1 MDQEPIFGVDPTRL
15 SRLLSLGTEADA
27 SEPQGQGAH
36 PPHDRSAR
44 AGPAVPVDALFEWS
58 GGRVG
63 PYQLCEIVGEGGMG
77 VVYLAEQESPI
88 KRRVALKVIK
98 PGMDSKQVIARFEAE
113 RQVLAMLDHP
123 NIAQV
128 HDAGT
133 TAGGRPYFVMELV
146 VGLPITDHCDRYE
159 LTIDERLRL
168 FVQVCQAVQH
178 AHQKGIIHR
187 DIKPS
192 NILVSIKD
200 GKALPKIIDFGVA
213 KALTQ
218 SLTARTLYTEQG
230 QFVGTPEYMSPEQ
243 AEMTAQ
249 DIDTRSDI
257 YSLGVVLYR
266 LLTGTLPF
274 DSETLRNGG
283 VEHIRRVIRE
293 EEPKTP
299 STRLSSLGERA
310 AQIAQQRR
318 TEVGTLAR
326 RLRRELEW
334 IPLKAMRKER
344 DRRYRSASELADD
357 IENYLRGTPLIAG
370 PESTVY
376 RVQKFVRRNR
386 GLFAG
391 VTAVAAA
398 LVVGLA
404 VATVALVRAQQ
415 ARRVAVTAREVAV
428 AAQEK
433 EAASRRQAQAQAYA
447 SDMSLAQQALA
458 MDNLGRAR
466 RLLEAHRPAP
476 GEVDLRGW
484 EWRYLW
490 QECRSDALGELCC
503 YPNSVY
509 SVAYAP
515 NGKVLAVAGTI
526 QEFVEIWDVPGRKRI
541 ATLQPKEGHLV
552 AFSPRGDLL
561 ATDAGRQIRL
571 WRTGTWDLVA
581 QLALADMVAFLK
593 FSPDGSRLA
602 GLSVPDGIII
612 WEVDRRTV
620 ARQIR
625 GVKVMGWQ
633 GVLDFAP
640 DGKAL
645 VIAAADRHLQVID
658 LASGNTR
665 IDIPEAHPD
674 PITSVA
680 WSRNGSVIASGC
692 GYSGG
697 PIRLWEAASGQPLG
711 TLEGHTAWICQLV
724 FSADGLRLYSSS
736 ADQTIRIWDVEQ
748 RQCLATL
755 RGSTDEV
762 YGLALA
768 PDGATLASGSKDGVV
783 AFWSALPRPEEE
795 QPRVIPS
802 GGFVV
807 PAFAPGGRVLAAP
820 RAGTVRLFDLATSK
834 EIEQLPGLGTDV
846 STVHYS
852 PDGTLLVSSSRSG
865 KIRVW
870 SCAERRL
877 LRELGDP
884 NAPIHPV
891 GFRADGTRLLTVD
904 ETGKAVWWDTLTWQA
919 VRTFGVDLESVSV
932 GAVSPD
938 GRLLVFGAATGAV
951 RWLNGETG
959 ELMATGAGHRH
970 RVAGLAF
977 SQDGTRVAS
986 VAEDG
991 TLALWDSSSFQAIG
1005 AFKGHMLGAHG
1016 VAFSPDGRRFAT
1028 SGGNR
1033 EVVKLWD
1040 VSSHREL
1047 ITLPGQGSVFRSV
1060 AFSPDSQ
1067 WLAACNMKGELHL
1080 WRAPSWEEME
1090 VAEKQYQKPTVDITS
1105 IED

>member
-15 SRLLSLGTEADA
+15 SRLLSLGTEADV
-27 SEPQGQGAH
+27 SEPQGPGAD

-44 AGPAVPVDALFEWS
+44 PGPAVSVDALFEWS

-133 TAGGRPYFVMELV
+133 TEGGRPYFVMELV
-146 VGLPITDHCDRYE
+146 VGLPITEHCDRYE

-187 DIKPS
+187 DLKPS

-218 SLTARTLYTEQG
+218 SLTERTLYTEQG

-243 AEMTAQ
+243 AETTAQ

-274 DSETLRNGG
+274 DSETLRKGG

-293 EEPKTP
+293 EVPKTP

-344 DRRYRSASELADD
+344 ERRYRSASELADD

-370 PESTVY
+370 PESTMY
-376 RVQKFVRRNR
+376 RVGKFVRRNK
-386 GLFAG
+386 GVFAG

-398 LVVGLA
+398 VVVGLA
-404 VATVALVRAQQ
+404 VSTIALVRAQQ
-415 ARRVAVTAREVAV
+415 ARRVAV
-428 AAQEK
+428 AAEDK
-433 EAASRRQAQAQAYA
+433 EAALRRQAQAQAYA

-458 MDNLGRAR
+458 MDDLGRAR
-466 RLLEAHRPAP
+466 RLLQAHRPAP

-490 QECRSDALGELCC
+490 QECRSDALGELCR

-509 SVAYAP
+509 SIAYSP
-515 NGKVLAVAGTI
+515 NGSMLAVAGASQKSI
-526 QEFVEIWDVPGRKRI
+526 EIWDVPGHQRM
-541 ATLQPKEGHLV
+541 ATLEPDEGCCV
-552 AFSPRGDLL
+552 TFSPRGDLL
-561 ATDAGRQIRL
+561 ASTAGNQIRL

-612 WEVDRRTV
+612 WEVDRWTV
-620 ARQIR
+620 VRQIR

-680 WSRNGSVIASGC
+680 WSRDGSVIASGC

-755 RGSTDEV
+755 RGSTDEL
-762 YGLALA
+762 YGLSLA

-783 AFWSALPRPEEE
+783 AFWSTLPRPAEE
-795 QPRVIPS
+795 QPRVILS
-802 GGFVV
+802 GGFVG
-807 PAFAPGGRVLAAP
+807 PAFAPGGRVLAVP

-846 STVHYS
+846 STVSYS

-904 ETGKAVWWDTLTWQA
+904 ETGKAIWWDTLTWQA
-919 VRTFGVDLESVSV
+919 VRTFGVDMESVSV
-932 GAVSPD
+932 GAVAPD
-938 GRLLVFGAATGAV
+938 GRLLVSGTATGAV

-959 ELMATGAGHRH
+959 RPLATTSMAHRH
-970 RVAGLAF
+970 RVAGIAF

-986 VAEDG
+986 AAEDG
-991 TLALWDSSSFQAIG
+991 TLALWDSSSFQAID

-1047 ITLPGQGSVFRSV
+1047 ITLPGQGSMFRSV

-1080 WRAPSWEEME
+1080 WRAPPWEEME